1 MKRFSSILNGME
13 SNPGSKCHFCDEC
26 DGRGCIG
33 ELPGMG
39 GVFNNENFMRNHD
52 EWVKFSAP
60 ASASSAPAAS
70 ASVPLPSLRL
80 APITG
85 AIQNV
90 GYHDEKSFYYD
101 LVNASVRAGLKLSIG
116 DGYPDE
122 KIKFGIEALA
132 AAGKTGA
139 VFIKPYE
146 NAKILERME
155 WASSVAEMYGVDID
169 SYAIVTMRNLVNLQQ
184 KTAQDLLALKARAQ
198 KAGVP
203 FAIKGIFKP
212 EDIELVR
219 EVHPDV
225 VVVSNHGGRV
235 ETLRGSTVAYLA
247 EHGAE
252 LARHT
257 GSVWIDGGIRKRHD
271 LETAARLGASE
282 VMLGRSCISALLKS
296 GLDGVRARVDLMLE
310 K

>member
-1 MKRFSSILNGME
+1 MKRFSSILNVME

-39 GVFNNENFMRNHD
+39 GVFTNENFIRNHD
-52 EWVKFSAP
+52 EWDTFSAP
-60 ASASSAPAAS
+60 AGSSSASDAS

-101 LVNASVRAGLKLSIG
+101 LVNASVRAGLNLSIG

-132 AAGKTGA
+132 AAGRTGA

-146 NAKILERME
+146 NAKILERMD

-184 KTAQDLLALKARAQ
+184 KTSRDLLDLKARAK

-219 EVHPDV
+219 DVQPDI

-247 EHGAE
+247 EYGAE
-252 LARHT
+252 LVRHT
-257 GSVWIDGGIRKRHD
+257 GSVWIDGGIRRRRD

-282 VMLGRSCISALLKS
+282 VMLGRPCISALLKS
-296 GLDGVRARVDLMLE
+296 GLDGVRARVDMMLE

>member
-1 MKRFSSILNGME
+1 ME
-13 SNPGSKCHFCDEC
+13 LNPGSKCHFCDEC

-39 GVFNNENFMRNHD
+39 GVFNNENFIRNHD
-52 EWVKFSAP
+52 DWARFADGSAVSLP
-60 ASASSAPAAS
+60 A
-70 ASVPLPSLRL
+70 LRL

-90 GYHDEKSFYYD
+90 GYHDEKAFYFD
-101 LVNASVRAGLKLSIG
+101 LIEASIRAGLRLSIG
-116 DGYPDE
+116 DGHPDE

-132 AAGKTGA
+132 ASGKKGA

-146 NAKILERME
+146 NAKILERMD
-155 WASSVAEMYGVDID
+155 WAANVAELYGVDID

-184 KTAQDLLALKARAQ
+184 KTSRDLLELKARAA
-198 KAGVP
+198 KAGLP
-203 FAIKGIFKP
+203 FAIKGVFRP

-219 EVHPDV
+219 DVHPDV

-235 ETLRGSTVAYLA
+235 ETLRGSTVEYLA
-247 EHGAE
+247 AHGAE
-252 LARHT
+252 LARHA
-257 GSVWIDGGIRKRHD
+257 GAVWIDGGVRQRRD

-282 VMLGRSCISALLKS
+282 VMLARPCISALLKS
-296 GLDGVRARVDLMLE
+296 GPDGVRARVDAML
-310 K
+310 KK

>member
-1 MKRFSSILNGME
+1 ME
-13 SNPGSKCHFCDEC
+13 LNPGSKCHFCDEC

-39 GVFNNENFMRNHD
+39 GVFNSENFIRNHD
-52 EWVKFSAP
+52 DWARFAGNS
-60 ASASSAPAAS
+60 
-70 ASVPLPSLRL
+70 SVPLPAIRL

-90 GYHDEKSFYYD
+90 GYHDEKAFYFD
-101 LVNASVRAGLKLSIG
+101 LIKASIGAGLKLSIG
-116 DGYPDE
+116 DGHPDE

-132 AAGKTGA
+132 AAGKKGA

-146 NAKILERME
+146 NAKILERMD
-155 WASSVAEMYGVDID
+155 WASGVAEMYGVDID

-184 KTAQDLLALKARAQ
+184 KTTSDLLELKSRAA
-198 KAGVP
+198 KSGLP
-203 FAIKGIFKP
+203 FAIKGVFRP

-219 EVHPDV
+219 DVHPDV

-235 ETLRGSTVAYLA
+235 ETLRGSTVEYLA
-247 EHGAE
+247 AHGAE

-257 GSVWIDGGIRKRHD
+257 GSVWIDGGVRKRRD

-282 VMLGRSCISALLKS
+282 VMIGRPCISALLKS
-296 GLDGVRARVDLMLE
+296 GTDGVRVRIEAML
-310 K
+310 KNR